1 MEEADRDQSRA
12 SLIRRLNRIEG
23 QVRGISKM
31 VEEGRYCVEVM
42 DQIAAVRQAL
52 NSVCYMMMENHT
64 RGCVIDAVKA
74 GHGEESVDELLRVM
88 KRYMSNA

>member
-1 MEEADRDQSRA
+1 MDEVEREHSRA
-12 SLIRRLNRIEG
+12 NLIRRLNRIEG
-23 QVRGISKM
+23 QVRGIAKM
-31 VEEGRYCVEVM
+31 VEEGRYCIEVM

-52 NSVCYMMMENHT
+52 NSVCYIMMENHT

-74 GHGEESVDELLRVM
+74 GHGEQSVEELLRVM